1 MIPCWEKKKIAK
13 VAIDDLMSKVTGF
26 ITTCVRR
33 NTQKTIL
40 SPSFPPL
47 PPLPSPLFL
56 FPLLYLSFLLQ
67 LSVFPLFIIFCSLSQ
82 PGRSRLGR
90 WTFWNDLAIASRCFF
105 FLLFFFS
112 PSFFSLLTFT
122 LFSLLFFLNP
132 RNVGHSS
139 WEAKSGENR
148 APPATRHL
156 YINHVRFEHHE
167 FAQNPFFFFYI
178 KCTSLISR
186 YDLSFSRYFELY
198 YIFSKSF
205 IDRN

>member
-40 SPSFPPL
+40 SPSFPPPPSPLAALPFPSSLSFFLAPTVCIPSFYNFLFSLAARQIASRSMNFLERSCDCLSMFLL
-47 PPLPSPLFL
+47 PPL
-56 FPLLYLSFLLQ
+56 
-67 LSVFPLFIIFCSLSQ
+67 
-82 PGRSRLGR
+82 
-90 WTFWNDLAIASRCFF
+90 
-105 FLLFFFS
+105 FFS

-122 LFSLLFFLNP
+122 LLSLLFFLNP
-132 RNVGHSS
+132 CNVGHSS

-167 FAQNPFFFFYI
+167 FVQNPFFFFYI

-198 YIFSKSF
+198 YIFSRSF